1 MASSRMPVA
10 ARTVAITAR
19 TRLASRVSA
28 NGRPRP
34 LRTFVCQPIGR
45 QMHIR
50 SETSSDEEAISA
62 LITTAF
68 LEAEHSGG
76 DEAEIVEALRRAGKL
91 AVSLVATQDQSI
103 LGHVGFSPVLIN
115 GKDLG
120 WFGLAPVAVMPGH
133 QRKGIGTALIKA
145 GLTTLNEK
153 GASGCVVLG
162 EPAYYS
168 RFGFIADP
176 ALQLAGIPPEY
187 FLRVALRGQ
196 PCSGKVLF
204 HPAFGVG

>member
-1 MASSRMPVA
+1 
-10 ARTVAITAR
+10 
-19 TRLASRVSA
+19 
-28 NGRPRP
+28 
-34 LRTFVCQPIGR
+34 
-45 QMHIR
+45 MHIR

-176 ALQLAGIPPEY
+176 ALQLPGIPPEY
-187 FLRVALRGQ
+187 FLRVALREQ

>member
-1 MASSRMPVA
+1 
-10 ARTVAITAR
+10 
-19 TRLASRVSA
+19 
-28 NGRPRP
+28 
-34 LRTFVCQPIGR
+34 
-45 QMHIR
+45 MHIR

-62 LITTAF
+62 LITAAF

-120 WFGLAPVAVMPGH
+120 WFGLARVAVMPGH

-176 ALQLAGIPPEY
+176 ALQLPGIPPEY